1 MQKKF
6 NKSPLAN
13 VLGTAIATSLT
24 TAAVA
29 EGQDPFALT
38 ELKAGYL
45 QVAEE
50 TKATKEMTCGE
61 GKCGAQM
68 MKNPEMKC
76 GAGMQELL
84 KQQQE
89 AQQKKAMEG
98 KCAGMA
104 PQQAAPSTQTN

>member
-13 VLGTAIATSLT
+13 VLGTAIVTSLT
-24 TAAVA
+24 TAAMA
-29 EGQDPFALT
+29 GERDPFALK
-38 ELKAGYL
+38 ELSSGYL

-50 TKATKEMTCGE
+50 AKAKEMTCGE

-68 MKNPEMKC
+68 MKTPEMKC
-76 GAGMQELL
+76 GAGMQEMM
-84 KQQQE
+84 KEQQE
-89 AQQKKAMEG
+89 SQQKKSMEG

-104 PQQAAPSTQTN
+104 PQQPETKTN

>member
-6 NKSPLAN
+6 NKSPLSS
-13 VLGTAIATSLT
+13 VLGTAIVTSLT

-29 EGQDPFALT
+29 EERDPFALKD
-38 ELKAGYL
+38 LSSGYLL

-50 TKATKEMTCGE
+50 TKAKEMTCGE

-68 MKNPEMKC
+68 MKAPEMKC
-76 GAGMQELL
+76 GAGMQEMM
-84 KQQQE
+84 KQQE

-104 PQQAAPSTQTN
+104 PATPTPETKTN